1 MSPMNPDATEEQK
14 RQMQAMNP
22 SSTATQTPPPGLP
35 GDGDPLAPVQ
45 RALEAKGI
53 QPSVQAETT
62 TTTVTEPGF
71 KPSKAAIGME
81 EQAFKAQEEAAKGL
95 ADVQTKALE
104 EEARMREQKE
114 VALAKEQE
122 KLYSMQD
129 TYKKELGTELA
140 KYDSAYQELA
150 DANKIEVNPKRY
162 IDNMST
168 ASKVFA
174 GIGILLSGFGGPESA
189 SKALGIINK
198 AVDDDI
204 AAQKISREGK
214 VEAAKTGIASI
225 DKRVKGVQDRLNDD
239 MVFNN
244 IQKDLR
250 LGAVESQLQAALTK
264 AKVPEV
270 KAKLEQGLAAIQAQR
285 ADNQIKREEMARNK
299 TKTTVETKVEPKKA
313 DIAGVSALRKEFKDD
328 QQVKDATDTYM
339 LTQRAKEQMNLA
351 EAGDPAA
358 IGMVSTLVAGAVQ
371 KGTLSEKDISRG
383 SGVPTQILSKGADAI
398 DQYIKGKPPA
408 EQMKTLQNMLRVS
421 EEGAKKRYNERAQY
435 YGGVADRYGIPK
447 QDVTPP
453 LEVGAPATKPTV
465 KIQAPDGS
473 VRDVPADKRDYYLKK
488 GGRIVE

>member
-22 SSTATQTPPPGLP
+22 PSTATQTPPPGLP

-45 RALEAKGI
+45 RALESKGI

-71 KPSKAAIGME
+71 KPSAGALGLQ
-81 EQAFKAQEEAAKGL
+81 EQAFKAEEEATKSL
-95 ADVQTKALE
+95 AGAQEKALE
-104 EEARMREQKE
+104 EEARMREQKQ

-129 TYKKELGTELA
+129 TYKKELGTELT
-140 KYDSAYQELA
+140 KYDDAYKELSE
-150 DANKIEVNPKRY
+150 ANKIEVNPKRY

-168 ASKVFA
+168 ASKIFA
-174 GIGILLSGFGGPESA
+174 GIGLLLSGFGGAESA
-189 SKALGIINK
+189 AKALNIINK

-214 VEAAKTGIASI
+214 VEAAKTGIARI
-225 DKRVKGVQDRLNDD
+225 DKAVKGVQDRLNDD

-250 LGAVESQLQAALTK
+250 LSAVESQLQSALTK

-339 LTQRAKEQMNLA
+339 LTQRAKEQMKLA

-383 SGVPTQILSKGADAI
+383 SGVPTQILAKGADAI
-398 DQYIKGKPPA
+398 DQYLRGKPPA
-408 EQMKTLQNMLRVS
+408 EQMATLQRMLKAS
-421 EEGAKKRYNERAQY
+421 EDGAKQRYAERGQY
-435 YGGVADRYGIPK
+435 YSGVAERYGIPK
-447 QDVTPP
+447 QDVVVP
-453 LEVGAPATKPTV
+453 LGSGATVAPMV

-473 VRDVPADKRDYYLKK
+473 VREVPTDKRDYYLKK
-488 GGRIVE
+488 GGRLVE